1 MDHGF
6 MTKTLKF
13 CQFAIKTLAI
23 IYLTSDTEKVKVYA
37 DQPVHCEFQ

>member
-6 MTKTLKF
+6 MTKTYKF

-23 IYLTSDTEKVKVYA
+23 IYLTSGTEKV
-37 DQPVHCEFQ
+37 

>member
-1 MDHGF
+1 MDHRF

-23 IYLTSDTEKVKVYA
+23 IYLTFDSEKVKVLA
-37 DQPVHCEFQ
+37 D